1 MRTVSI
7 ATLSAVLLAP
17 AMLLG
22 GCNGPTQEGMKA
34 RSAAS
39 NRMAAFSAGATYQQ
53 AEQELIAG
61 RFERAIVSAE
71 RAIAGQPDM
80 PEYRIL
86 KGRALLE
93 SDRLDRA
100 EESFMNAIAAAER
113 SVNAIEARIAEFE
126 KVEGGPL
133 EGVARERVE
142 LEKQSVRRVEA
153 EAWYYLGIVRQR
165 WNRIEQ
171 AATDYRTAFEL
182 DSQPVQYLIAASE
195 MLLDLGRP
203 AEVEALIEPI
213 LDRYEGDPSLLVLLA
228 RASVLEGDAV
238 EAAGRYAEARLLRPD
253 DQLLAE
259 EYVRAAFEAGLYE
272 ECLAV
277 IRSHAA
283 SYAEPRTD
291 LLLIE
296 ARCHSMLGRPQMAS
310 AVYGELVRLLPGDVE
325 AWIEYGT
332 VAWELGEFPRV
343 DLCGVRLGRL
353 AADRWEGRLYRG
365 VAAEARGEL
374 ELAADHFR
382 AAAER
387 TTDVAMPQLMLARVL
402 AASGDA
408 DGAAAAWRAAIA
420 IDPEDADVRALAEGG
435 LAAAGG

>member
-1 MRTVSI
+1 MRTLAF
-7 ATLSAVLLAP
+7 ATITAGLLGSTL
-17 AMLLG
+17 LLG

-61 RFERAIVSAE
+61 RFDRAIASAE
-71 RAIAGQPDM
+71 RAMSGQPDM

-93 SDRLDRA
+93 SDRLQRS
-100 EESFMNAIAAAER
+100 EESFMNAVAAANR
-113 SVNAIEARIAEFE
+113 SVKAIDARIVEFE
-126 KVEGGPL
+126 EREGAPL
-133 EGVARERVE
+133 EGIARERIE

-165 WNRIEQ
+165 WNRIDQ
-171 AATDYRTAFEL
+171 AAADYRTAFEL
-182 DSQPVQYLIAASE
+182 DRQPVQYLIAASE
-195 MLLDLGRP
+195 MLLDLDRP
-203 AEVEALIEPI
+203 AEVEELIEPT

-228 RASVLEGDAV
+228 RASMLKGDPI

-259 EYVRAAFEAGLYE
+259 EYIRATFEAELYE
-272 ECLAV
+272 ECLLV
-277 IRSHAA
+277 IRTYAA
-283 SYAEPRTD
+283 SYSEPRSD
-291 LLLIE
+291 LLRIE
-296 ARCHSMLGRPQMAS
+296 GRCHSMLERPEQAS
-310 AVYGELVRLLPGDVE
+310 EVYANLVRLLPGDLE

-332 VAWELGEFPRV
+332 VSWDLGEFQRV

-353 AADRWEGRLYRG
+353 AADRWEGRLFRG
-365 VAAEARGEL
+365 VAAEARGDL
-374 ELAADHFR
+374 EVAVGHFR

-387 TTDVAMPQLMLARVL
+387 TTDVAMPQLMLARML
-402 AASGDA
+402 AATGDA

-420 IDPEDADVRALAEGG
+420 IDPEDADVRAMAEGG
-435 LAAAGG
+435 LAAADG